1 MKKFI
6 TAAVIATLAFSSPAS
21 AAVTFSPDTG
31 TGFVGK
37 GDIQLGFGWNNKQL
51 QDNARLVSFRLKTHD
66 RYSVTCEWE
75 TVTGGKNSKVIEHSI
90 TKTANVN
97 SNITVSV
104 DPRTRNQITGFNLNG
119 FGAGTTGGTEPVV
132 GDGCPGESDKGTIT
146 DATLVE
152 STGGL
157 QAQHLGVTI
166 DLPNT
171 PTL

>member
-6 TAAVIATLAFSSPAS
+6 TAAVIATFAISAPAS
-21 AAVTFSPDTG
+21 AAVNFDDATG

-37 GDIQLGFGWNNKQL
+37 GDIQLGFGWNNKQT
-51 QDNARLVSFRLKTHD
+51 QDNARNVTFRLKTHE

-97 SNITVSV
+97 SNIAVSV
-104 DPRTRNQITGFNLNG
+104 EPRTRNQITGFNLNG

-132 GDGCPGESDKGTIT
+132 GEGCPGESDKGFIVE
-146 DATLVE
+146 ALLVD
-152 STGGL
+152 SSGGL
-157 QAQHLGVTI
+157 QAQHGGVTL

-171 PTL
+171 PVL

>member
-6 TAAVIATLAFSSPAS
+6 TAAVIATLAISSPAS
-21 AAVTFSPDTG
+21 AAVNFNADNG

-51 QDNARLVSFRLKTHD
+51 QDGAKNVTFRLKTHE

-97 SNITVSV
+97 SNIAVSV
-104 DPRTRNQITGFNLNG
+104 EPRTRNQITGFNLTG
-119 FGAGTTGGTEPVV
+119 FGAGTTGGTEPVI
-132 GDGCPGESDKGTIT
+132 GGGCPGESEKGEIT
-146 DATLVE
+146 AFTLVD
-152 STGGL
+152 SSGGL
-157 QAQHLGVTI
+157 EAQHNGVTI

-171 PTL
+171 PVL